1 MQGGGNYWDAITYL
15 KQVQELNPNLHYRV
29 KYDLNNRPEAI
40 CWMLPE
46 MHQDL
51 LRYGDI
57 LFLDAQK
64 RDMNKP
70 GWPYIGP
77 VVKDNENKIRVVTE
91 CICISESMEMYQWII
106 EAMKDM
112 ELIYSR
118 NNIRFIYAISW

>member
-1 MQGGGNYWDAITYL
+1 MQEGGNYWDAITYL

-40 CWMLPE
+40 CWMFPD
-46 MHQDL
+46 MHQHF

-77 VVKDNENKIRVVTE
+77 VVKDNENKIRLVTE
-91 CICISESMEMYQWII
+91 CICISESMEMYQ
-106 EAMKDM
+106 
-112 ELIYSR
+112 
-118 NNIRFIYAISW
+118 